1 MRERLEM
8 LAREGEEER
17 KQRKGNGMIDAGKL
31 QYFTMAAWMR
41 GYASGLDEY
50 EQKVLIFKLNKAADM
65 LDAVFG
71 KYQEEIQE
79 SEDDT

>member
-17 KQRKGNGMIDAGKL
+17 KRDKENGMIDAGKL

-41 GYASGLDEY
+41 GYATSLDEY
-50 EQKVLIFKLNKAADM
+50 QHRALIVKLNKAADM
-65 LDAVFG
+65 LDAVFA

-79 SEDDT
+79 SEDD